1 MRWRVCRSRWRVCR
15 RARAGGHFGGFAVI
29 TRLQALPR
37 LPRFRLRRSGSSRAH
52 APPGESHPH
61 SAKLSTLYTTKLT
74 PSPRTPHPC
83 FTATTSLYLSLG
95 GKPDGATPPGS
106 PPVICSDAPGLRLH
120 GPGRL
125 AMRLLPFHRAVT
137 RHARLAPL
145 MEQRGGLLMH
155 AGTVELVGFACATR
169 PRRLVKGKEARAGRE
184 GGSPGGAPDF
194 PRVCVGTARCLYPDF
209 RGSGSLPL
217 SSRVAPSAHEDR
229 WRRES
234 LVEPRPRREQGP
246 SLSAKPSPVGVMVR
260 RPAKWGRFGP
270 PPNARC
276 RRPERGPGGA
286 APYRAQER
294 RGGADWCPWI
304 PPRGCGAL
312 LGRLSGERW
321 PVSSTSATRAETL
334 RTQAGNAHRPRNLH

>member
-125 AMRLLPFHRAVT
+125 AMRLLPFHRAAT

-145 MEQRGGLLMH
+145 MEQHGGLLMH
-155 AGTVELVGFACATR
+155 AGTVELVGFACAAR
-169 PRRLVKGKEARAGRE
+169 PRRLVKDSRLGAGV
-184 GGSPGGAPDF
+184 SADPDVAPDF
-194 PRVCVGTARCLYPDF
+194 PRACVGGSVSLPRFSP
-209 RGSGSLPL
+209 SGSLPL

-260 RPAKWGRFGP
+260 RTPRGP
-270 PPNARC
+270 FPRRRC
-276 RRPERGPGGA
+276 RRPERGPGGVPRIEHRSGA
-286 APYRAQER
+286 AALT
-294 RGGADWCPWI
+294 GAWI
-304 PPRGCGAL
+304 PRGPAD
-312 LGRLSGERW
+312 RSW
-321 PVSSTSATRAETL
+321 DA
-334 RTQAGNAHRPRNLH
+334 

>member
-125 AMRLLPFHRAVT
+125 AMRLLPFHRAAT

-145 MEQRGGLLMH
+145 MEQHGGLLMH
-155 AGTVELVGFACATR
+155 AGTVELVGFACAAR
-169 PRRLVKGKEARAGRE
+169 PRRLVKDSRLGAGV
-184 GGSPGGAPDF
+184 SADPDVAPDF
-194 PRVCVGTARCLYPDF
+194 PRACVGGSVSLPRFSP
-209 RGSGSLPL
+209 SGSLPL

-246 SLSAKPSPVGVMVR
+246 SLSAKRSPVGVMVR
-260 RPAKWGRFGP
+260 RVRRPAKWERFGP
-270 PPNARC
+270 PPNAGAVDQSADLVACPVIEHRS
-276 RRPERGPGGA
+276 GA
-286 APYRAQER
+286 AALTGAPGYR
-294 RGGADWCPWI
+294 RGAAARSWGA
-304 PPRGCGAL
+304 
-312 LGRLSGERW
+312 
-321 PVSSTSATRAETL
+321 
-334 RTQAGNAHRPRNLH
+334 

>member
-83 FTATTSLYLSLG
+83 FTATTSLYLSLV

-155 AGTVELVGFACATR
+155 AGTVELVGFACAAR
-169 PRRLVKGKEARAGRE
+169 PRRLVKGRKLELDERADPLAARQI
-184 GGSPGGAPDF
+184 SPVRAWA
-194 PRVCVGTARCLYPDF
+194 ARCLYPDF
-209 RGSGSLPL
+209 HRPGAYLCRHVLPHLPMRIAGGARAWWSRGRGGS
-217 SSRVAPSAHEDR
+217 RD
-229 WRRES
+229 
-234 LVEPRPRREQGP
+234 
-246 SLSAKPSPVGVMVR
+246 
-260 RPAKWGRFGP
+260 
-270 PPNARC
+270 
-276 RRPERGPGGA
+276 RPERPALQRQGTAWKGTSTTITTRNRLA
-286 APYRAQER
+286 YAKLAP
-294 RGGADWCPWI
+294 
-304 PPRGCGAL
+304 
-312 LGRLSGERW
+312 
-321 PVSSTSATRAETL
+321 
-334 RTQAGNAHRPRNLH
+334 

>member
-1 MRWRVCRSRWRVCR
+1 MPS
-15 RARAGGHFGGFAVI
+15 RARAGGFGLFAVI

-169 PRRLVKGKEARAGRE
+169 PRRLMKDSRLGAGV
-184 GGSPGGAPDF
+184 SADPGVAPDF
-194 PRVCVGTARCLYPDF
+194 PVCAR
-209 RGSGSLPL
+209 
-217 SSRVAPSAHEDR
+217 
-229 WRRES
+229 
-234 LVEPRPRREQGP
+234 
-246 SLSAKPSPVGVMVR
+246 
-260 RPAKWGRFGP
+260 
-270 PPNARC
+270 
-276 RRPERGPGGA
+276 
-286 APYRAQER
+286 
-294 RGGADWCPWI
+294 
-304 PPRGCGAL
+304 
-312 LGRLSGERW
+312 GRLG
-321 PVSSTSATRAETL
+321 VSTPIFTVREPTFVV
-334 RTQAGNAHRPRNLH
+334 TCCPICP

>member
-1 MRWRVCRSRWRVCR
+1 MPS
-15 RARAGGHFGGFAVI
+15 RARAGGFGLFAVI

-125 AMRLLPFHRAVT
+125 AMRLLPFHRAAT

-155 AGTVELVGFACATR
+155 AGTVEPVGFACAAR
-169 PRRLVKGKEARAGRE
+169 PRRLVKGKVARAGRE
-184 GGSPGGAPDF
+184 RGPWRRARFPPCVRVGGSVSL
-194 PRVCVGTARCLYPDF
+194 PRFSP
-209 RGSGSLPL
+209 SGSLPL

-260 RPAKWGRFGP
+260 RTQRGP
-270 PPNARC
+270 PPET
-276 RRPERGPGGA
+276 PLPST
-286 APYRAQER
+286 RA
-294 RGGADWCPWI
+294 GSLVAC
-304 PPRGCGAL
+304 
-312 LGRLSGERW
+312 
-321 PVSSTSATRAETL
+321 PVSS
-334 RTQAGNAHRPRNLH
+334 AGTARRR